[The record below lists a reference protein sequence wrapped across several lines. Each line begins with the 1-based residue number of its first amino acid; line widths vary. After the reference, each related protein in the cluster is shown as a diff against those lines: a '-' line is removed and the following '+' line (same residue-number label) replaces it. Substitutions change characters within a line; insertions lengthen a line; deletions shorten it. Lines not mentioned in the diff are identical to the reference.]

1 MRKIIF
7 WAGLIILVLI
17 LFNLEVKVQEKS
29 VSKTNMKKEQKMKVE
44 NIHWLGHDAFWI
56 EDQGKQIYIDPWKL
70 SANAIK
76 ADYIF
81 VTHSHYDHFS
91 KEDIAKISKESTKIF
106 GTADVVKE
114 VGKNATAIGPNQELT
129 VDQLKIKAIPAY
141 NIAKKFHPKDKNW
154 VGFIITLSDGTTIY
168 HAGDT
173 DFIPEMKSLKV
184 DIALLPVSGTYVMTA
199 DEAIEAANTF
209 KPQIAIPMHFGE
221 IVGSEKDAAKFK
233 AGFKGET
240 VIKNQI
246 TIF

>member
-1 MRKIIF
+1 
-7 WAGLIILVLI
+7 
-17 LFNLEVKVQEKS
+17 
-29 VSKTNMKKEQKMKVE
+29 MKAE
-44 NIHWLGHDAFWI
+44 NIHWLGHDSFRI

-91 KEDIAKISKESTKIF
+91 KQDIEKITKETTKIF
-106 GTADVVKE
+106 GPEDVAKE
-114 VGKNATAIGPNQELT
+114 LRKRATAMKPNDELT
-129 VDQLKIKAIPAY
+129 ADQLKIMTIPAY
-141 NIAKKFHPKDKNW
+141 NLDKQFHPKEKNW
-154 VGFIITLSDGTTIY
+154 IGFILTLSDGTSIY

-209 KPQIAIPMHFGE
+209 QPKIVIPMHYGD
-221 IVGSEKDAAKFK
+221 IVGNKKDAEKFK

-240 VIKNQI
+240 VFKSIEK
-246 TIF
+246 